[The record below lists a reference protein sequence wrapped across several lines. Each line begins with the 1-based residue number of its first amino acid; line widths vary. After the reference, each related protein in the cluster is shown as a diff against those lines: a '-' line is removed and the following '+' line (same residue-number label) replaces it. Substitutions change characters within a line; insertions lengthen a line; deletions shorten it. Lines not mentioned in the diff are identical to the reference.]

1 VKLFAVFR
9 IVALAVAMTGAG
21 YLAGHAYVSNQ
32 KIVFYAALFALS
44 QSIFWI
50 VQSTRLRGIPGLG
63 LAARIC
69 VLSALLLPIADWL
82 YQPRSE
88 QAAAAG
94 PPEPAYSFRAA
105 KGNPE
110 AFSRWWAYYTN
121 EWTKPDG
128 GQARLQGPDPRGT
141 LPYVLLPNT
150 QGQFFQHMYHI
161 NNLGFHGRDFAAEK
175 GNEYRI
181 FVVGDSP
188 VFDTL
193 MQKDDHAW
201 EDMLQTSIDDHLI
214 CDRPVHVINAGM
226 PGSSMKNSLELL
238 RRSILP
244 LKPDLVL
251 IYYATGSLTLLGT
264 QWTADPAEPRRNQR
278 ASALFAEAEYR
289 WSRWSYVRA
298 QREHWRTSFSDADP
312 RNSVYAQTLRELIQL
327 AQQNNIAVAL
337 STTSMAVTAQSPREV
352 IDFYGRTFVNVD
364 WLIFAVGIQND
375 VLSKLA
381 EEAGLT
387 LIDTRPEI
395 AGEWDSDLFV
405 DVVHFTRKGAD
416 RFAQRMFDGLVP
428 VLTKDRALR
437 CRTKSPSE

>member
-1 VKLFAVFR
+1 MKLFAVFR

-181 FVVGDSP
+181 FVVGELAR
-188 VFDTL
+188 VR
-193 MQKDDHAW
+193 HAHA
-201 EDMLQTSIDDHLI
+201 E
-214 CDRPVHVINAGM
+214 
-226 PGSSMKNSLELL
+226 
-238 RRSILP
+238 RRSRLGG
-244 LKPDLVL
+244 
-251 IYYATGSLTLLGT
+251 YAS
-264 QWTADPAEPRRNQR
+264 
-278 ASALFAEAEYR
+278 
-289 WSRWSYVRA
+289 
-298 QREHWRTSFSDADP
+298 
-312 RNSVYAQTLRELIQL
+312 
-327 AQQNNIAVAL
+327 
-337 STTSMAVTAQSPREV
+337 
-352 IDFYGRTFVNVD
+352 NVD
-364 WLIFAVGIQND
+364 R
-375 VLSKLA
+375 
-381 EEAGLT
+381 
-387 LIDTRPEI
+387 RP
-395 AGEWDSDLFV
+395 SDLRSANPC
-405 DVVHFTRKGAD
+405 HQCGHARIQHEEQPGAPPPQHP
-416 RFAQRMFDGLVP
+416 A
-428 VLTKDRALR
+428 
-437 CRTKSPSE
+437 SEA